1 MSKIWMP
8 GGAGGGAGS
17 DECTLVKANV
27 PTGLKA
33 VTADSDDEAVEGTL
47 DTETTL
53 ADSQALSGQTFLK
66 FNPVTKLFERRV
78 GGMTNRGAVT
88 QELGAGGSYTIP
100 DGFHNGSG
108 KVTAKSLASQTP
120 GDSAAGHILAGR
132 TAWVNGSK
140 ITGTIPSQAGG
151 TLTPS
156 TSAVTANCSGKYMTS
171 NYTIPAFALPPA
183 NAIRK
188 GYSYTLYGKTV
199 TGTLEQWLSSPADVT
214 GNETGVTKI
223 GSSTGFFSFITSTSP
238 KGINVFC
245 GSSGGS
251 TLGRLNTA
259 VNVSPYKYLKL
270 LVARAY
276 DKSGSSYYT
285 KIGISLNADG
295 SGIQYGQE
303 VLANSTV
310 TNYAV
315 IMDVTNYSG
324 MYFIYISVR
333 SASTTK
339 ENGIMGGFISLS
351 NS

>member
-78 GGMTNRGAVT
+78 GGMTNRGAVI

-100 DGFHNGSG
+100 EGFHNGSG

-183 NAIRK
+183 DALRK

-199 TGTLEQWLSSPADVT
+199 TGTWEGYVSSPLYFFNNGTWSNLQTT
-214 GNETGVTKI
+214 GMTNTTDTGAYLTLK
-223 GSSTGFFSFITSTSP
+223 
-238 KGINVFC
+238 
-245 GSSGGS
+245 SGA
-251 TLGRLNTA
+251 TGRLNQT
-259 VNVSPYKYLKL
+259 VDLTNYKYLKVKAAT
-270 LVARAY
+270 VATASPGYRFN
-276 DKSGSSYYT
+276 
-285 KIGISLNADG
+285 IGISKSPSETDG
-295 SGIQYGQE
+295 TIALY
-303 VLANSTV
+303 NTF
-310 TNYAV
+310 T
-315 IMDVTNYSG
+315 
-324 MYFIYISVR
+324 
-333 SASTTK
+333 SASTSI
-339 ENGIMGGFISLS
+339 GINIFDISSYQGSYYIYALNFYNKTSANAWSQAPGTIYEIFLS
-351 NS
+351 DN

>member
-1 MSKIWMP
+1 MGKILMP
-8 GGAGGGAGS
+8 GGGGGADLDVITAGAEDVLAGKVIVDNNGEPLTGTMADQGNWNFSELVAGS
-17 DECTLVKANV
+17 
-27 PTGLKA
+27 A
-33 VTADSDDEAVEGTL
+33 VTV
-47 DTETTL
+47 
-53 ADSQALSGQTFLK
+53 
-66 FNPVTKLFERRV
+66 P
-78 GGMTNRGAVT
+78 GGKH
-88 QELGAGGSYTIP
+88 GG
-100 DGFHNGSG
+100 GG

-120 GDSAAGHILAGR
+120 GTSAAGHILAGR

-183 NAIRK
+183 NALRK

-214 GNETGVTKI
+214 GNETGATKI
-223 GSSTGFFSFITSTSP
+223 GTSTGFFSWITSP
-238 KGINVFC
+238 KSINVFC
-245 GSSGGS
+245 GSNGGS

-259 VNVSPYKYLKL
+259 VNVSSYKYLKL
-270 LVARAY
+270 FVPRAY
-276 DKSGSSYYT
+276 DKSGSQYYT
-285 KIGISLNADG
+285 KVGISLQADG
-295 SGIQYGQE
+295 SGVTYGAE

-310 TNYAV
+310 TNFNV
-315 IMDVTNYSG
+315 ILDVTNYNG
-324 MYFIYISVR
+324 MYFIYVSVR

-339 ENGIMGGFISLS
+339 NNGIMGGTISLS

>member
-1 MSKIWMP
+1 MGECILLKS
-8 GGAGGGAGS
+8 GGGNGS
-17 DECTLVKANV
+17 SD
-27 PTGLKA
+27 
-33 VTADSDDEAVEGTL
+33 VTATKNQLLAGYTAITNDSDDDPIQGTIPVNSP
-47 DTETTL
+47 
-53 ADSQALSGQTFLK
+53 ASNQAL
-66 FNPVTKLFERRV
+66 NC
-78 GGMTNRGAVT
+78 GGAHTVKQGYHPQA
-88 QELGAGGSYTIP
+88 YTI
-100 DGFHNGSG
+100 
-108 KVTAKSLASQTP
+108 TANSLASQTS
-120 GDSAAGHILAGR
+120 GTATAGQILSGR

-270 LVARAY
+270 LVDRAY

>member
-1 MSKIWMP
+1 MGKIWMS
-8 GGAGGGAGS
+8 GGGGGADLDVITAGAEDVLAS
-17 DECTLVKANV
+17 KVIVDKDGEPLV
-27 PTGLKA
+27 
-33 VTADSDDEAVEGTL
+33 GTMKNQG
-47 DTETTL
+47 DW
-53 ADSQALSGQTFLK
+53 GF
-66 FNPVTKLFERRV
+66 
-78 GGMTNRGAVT
+78 
-88 QELGAGGSYTIP
+88 QELTAGSAVAIP
-100 DGFHNGSG
+100 EGKHGGGG

-183 NAIRK
+183 NALRK

-214 GNETGVTKI
+214 GNETGATKI
-223 GSSTGFFSFITSTSP
+223 GTSTGFFSWITSP
-238 KGINVFC
+238 KSINVFC
-245 GSSGGS
+245 GSNGGS

-259 VNVSPYKYLKL
+259 VNVSSYKYLKL
-270 LVARAY
+270 FVPRAY
-276 DKSGSSYYT
+276 DKSGSQYYT
-285 KIGISLNADG
+285 KVGISLQADG
-295 SGIQYGQE
+295 SGVTYGAE

-310 TNYAV
+310 TNFNV
-315 IMDVTNYSG
+315 ILDVTNYNG
-324 MYFIYISVR
+324 MYFIYVSVR

-339 ENGIMGGFISLS
+339 NNGIMGGTISLP

>member
-78 GGMTNRGAVT
+78 GGMTNRGAVI

-100 DGFHNGSG
+100 EGFHNGSG

-140 ITGTIPSQAGG
+140 ITGTIPTQGAA
-151 TLTPS
+151 TITPG
-156 TSAVTANCSGKYMTS
+156 TSAKTAIAAGRYASGDITVAGSSTLVASNIKKGVTIFG
-171 NYTIPAFALPPA
+171 
-183 NAIRK
+183 
-188 GYSYTLYGKTV
+188 V
-199 TGTLEQWLSSPADVT
+199 TGTFEGYVSDTLYFYNSGTWSNLSS
-214 GNETGVTKI
+214 TGVTK
-223 GSSTGFFSFITSTSP
+223 TT
-238 KGINVFC
+238 
-245 GSSGGS
+245 SGGS
-251 TLGRLNTA
+251 I
-259 VNVSPYKYLKL
+259 VVSNNYIALQYTGESAMCRTNQTVDLTNYNYLK
-270 LVARAY
+270 ATF
-276 DKSGSSYYT
+276 S
-285 KIGISLNADG
+285 
-295 SGIQYGQE
+295 
-303 VLANSTV
+303 
-310 TNYAV
+310 
-315 IMDVTNYSG
+315 SG
-324 MYFIYISVR
+324 MYSYLGIGTNPSSNTLNGLLKYIAINGSGGSGTAILDISSYTGYYYIYLRGGDAIVDSLL
-333 SASTTK
+333 TK
-339 ENGIMGGFISLS
+339 LYLS
-351 NS
+351 KT

>member
-1 MSKIWMP
+1 MGKILMP
-8 GGAGGGAGS
+8 GGGGGVDLDVITAGAEDVLAGKVIVDKNGEPLTGTMADQGNWNFSELVAGS
-17 DECTLVKANV
+17 
-27 PTGLKA
+27 A
-33 VTADSDDEAVEGTL
+33 VTV
-47 DTETTL
+47 
-53 ADSQALSGQTFLK
+53 
-66 FNPVTKLFERRV
+66 P
-78 GGMTNRGAVT
+78 GGKH
-88 QELGAGGSYTIP
+88 GG
-100 DGFHNGSG
+100 GG

-120 GDSAAGHILAGR
+120 GTSAAGHILAGR

-183 NAIRK
+183 NALRK

-214 GNETGVTKI
+214 GNETGATKI
-223 GSSTGFFSFITSTSP
+223 GTSTGFFSWITSP
-238 KGINVFC
+238 KSINVFC
-245 GSSGGS
+245 GSNGGS

-259 VNVSPYKYLKL
+259 VNVSSYKYLKL
-270 LVARAY
+270 FVPRAY
-276 DKSGSSYYT
+276 DKSGSQYYT
-285 KIGISLNADG
+285 KVVISLQADG
-295 SGIQYGQE
+295 SGVTYGAE

-310 TNYAV
+310 TNFNV
-315 IMDVTNYSG
+315 ILDVTNYNG
-324 MYFIYISVR
+324 MYFIYVSVR

-339 ENGIMGGFISLS
+339 NNGIMGGTISLS